1 MVTVAVMT
9 MILKMRRRRDGVDEE
24 DGDDDGRALFPTR
37 CQQPPSVLGVQ
48 REAGSLPPFSQ
59 HSRK

>member
-24 DGDDDGRALFPTR
+24 DGDDDGRALLIPHQVPATSL
-37 CQQPPSVLGVQ
+37 C
-48 REAGSLPPFSQ
+48 AGCAERSRFSASILPA
-59 HSRK
+59 